1 MYKELYYID
10 IPIEVKNKI
19 NSFLVILDL
28 KERKWKKREN
38 KRGKPSKKLG
48 KNFRKSW
55 GKERIK
61 TKSLNQ
67 NFKTVKIV

>member
-38 KRGKPSKKLG
+38 KRGKPSK
-48 KNFRKSW
+48 NFRKSW

-67 NFKTVKIV
+67 NFRTVKIV